1 MPSPEVGAN
10 RDKEA
15 STVAEAK
22 RWAAEMIL
30 EKAARAP
37 AAAED
42 IPEGFV
48 KERQASGQ
56 AGLLSLRFR
65 GGRDEETVPWS
76 LFARA
81 RWHDDGKSEQLA
93 LLFSNCLITVEGEHL
108 RSIRLAHEEGQL
120 KALEEHNE
128 RDVELLRS
136 ENADLRADHK
146 KPIIRS
152 IRVEPSFEQTVSAM
166 KGEDAHETR
175 FTRKLER

>member
-1 MPSPEVGAN
+1 M
-10 RDKEA
+10 
-15 STVAEAK
+15 AEAK

-30 EKAARAP
+30 DKTARVASTP
-37 AAAED
+37 ED
-42 IPEGFV
+42 VPEGFV

-56 AGLLSLRFR
+56 AGLLCLRFR

-81 RWHDDGKSEQLA
+81 KWHDDGNAERLS
-93 LLFSNCLITVEGEHL
+93 LLFSNCLVTVEGEHL

-120 KALEEHNE
+120 KSLEEHNE

-136 ENADLRADHK
+136 ENADVRPDHK

-166 KGEDAHETR
+166 KGQDAHETR